1 MQVFVCYPEPLKVAQ
16 AMWKDSKRYNKQ
28 CLEVVQII
36 RAIPTIRGVWN
47 KRRKLL
53 LCIGTDC
60 KIHKW

>member
-47 KRRKLL
+47 KRRKLVRYRR
-53 LCIGTDC
+53 GNC
-60 KIHKW
+60 KIH